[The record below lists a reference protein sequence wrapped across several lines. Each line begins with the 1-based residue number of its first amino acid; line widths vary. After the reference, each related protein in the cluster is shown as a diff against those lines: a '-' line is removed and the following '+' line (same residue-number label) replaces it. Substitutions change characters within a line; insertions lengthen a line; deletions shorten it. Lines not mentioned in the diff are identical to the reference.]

1 MTISAPAGI
10 PIQPKSGGLLAAG
23 LALLIVSTAPLYA
36 QDKDPLVAK
45 VNGVEV
51 HQSDLAVAEEEAGQI
66 PPMSPEAKQDYL
78 VQFVADMILVSKA
91 AEDKKLG
98 DTPEFKRKVEFTR
111 KKLLME
117 GLLQSIGKDALT
129 DEAMHKVYDEAVKQ
143 IGDEKEVHARHILF
157 RAAAGDE
164 KASKEAE
171 EKIKAV
177 IARLKKGEDFAKV
190 AGEVTEDPSGKA
202 NGGDL
207 GYFSK
212 DQMVPEF
219 SEAAFKLENG
229 QISEPVK
236 TQFGWHVIKVEDK
249 RVKPAPKF
257 EEVKPQIENFVVRK
271 AQAELVT
278 KLRAEAK
285 IERMDKPAKA
295 DDKPA
300 APSSGPGE
308 EIEIDQPDPLL
319 RLSWPALC
327 RPSRLGR
334 HCCARLI
341 GIAGTS
347 PAMTNCLVSH
357 HEYRHLSSRPT
368 ACPGNA
374 GDPWHAPCHRGGG
387 HSLRRTY
394 GRPAHPVRPRHNH
407 RRRLHTLEMPV
418 GAS

>member
-1 MTISAPAGI
+1 LALASRPLQSHRCWANSPATAGPQLAAPSTPKDNAKDNAMTISAPAS
-10 PIQPKSGGLLAAG
+10 IQIRPKSGGLLAAS

-45 VNGVEV
+45 VNGVEI
-51 HQSDLAVAEEEAGQI
+51 HQSDLTVAEEEAGQI

-78 VQFVADMILVSKA
+78 IQFVADMILVSKA

-98 DTPEFKRKVEFTR
+98 DTPEFKRKTEFTR

-129 DEAMHKVYDEAVKQ
+129 DDAMHKVYDEAVKQ
-143 IGDEKEVHARHILF
+143 IGEEKEVHARHILL
-157 RAAAGDE
+157 RAPAGDE

-171 EKIKAV
+171 DKIKAV

-190 AGEVTEDPSGKA
+190 AGEVTEDLSGKA

-229 QISEPVK
+229 QISDPVK

-278 KLRAEAK
+278 KLRADAK

-300 APSSGPGE
+300 AAA
-308 EIEIDQPDPLL
+308 
-319 RLSWPALC
+319 PA
-327 RPSRLGR
+327 
-334 HCCARLI
+334 
-341 GIAGTS
+341 
-347 PAMTNCLVSH
+347 PA
-357 HEYRHLSSRPT
+357 P
-368 ACPGNA
+368 
-374 GDPWHAPCHRGGG
+374 AP
-387 HSLRRTY
+387 
-394 GRPAHPVRPRHNH
+394 AKK
-407 RRRLHTLEMPV
+407 
-418 GAS
+418 

>member
-1 MTISAPAGI
+1 
-10 PIQPKSGGLLAAG
+10 
-23 LALLIVSTAPLYA
+23 
-36 QDKDPLVAK
+36 
-45 VNGVEV
+45 
-51 HQSDLAVAEEEAGQI
+51 
-66 PPMSPEAKQDYL
+66 
-78 VQFVADMILVSKA
+78 
-91 AEDKKLG
+91 
-98 DTPEFKRKVEFTR
+98 
-111 KKLLME
+111 ME

-129 DEAMHKVYDEAVKQ
+129 DDAMHKVYEDAVKQ
-143 IGDEKEVHARHILF
+143 IGEEKEVHARHILF

-171 EKIKAV
+171 DKVKAV

-229 QISEPVK
+229 QISDPVK

-249 RVKPAPKF
+249 RVKQAPKF

-285 IERMDKPAKA
+285 IERMDKPAKT

-300 APSSGPGE
+300 AST
-308 EIEIDQPDPLL
+308 
-319 RLSWPALC
+319 PA
-327 RPSRLGR
+327 
-334 HCCARLI
+334 
-341 GIAGTS
+341 
-347 PAMTNCLVSH
+347 PA
-357 HEYRHLSSRPT
+357 P
-368 ACPGNA
+368 
-374 GDPWHAPCHRGGG
+374 AP
-387 HSLRRTY
+387 
-394 GRPAHPVRPRHNH
+394 AKK
-407 RRRLHTLEMPV
+407 
-418 GAS
+418 

>member
-257 EEVKPQIENFVVRK
+257 EDVKPQIENFVVRK

-300 APSSGPGE
+300 APA
-308 EIEIDQPDPLL
+308 
-319 RLSWPALC
+319 PA
-327 RPSRLGR
+327 
-334 HCCARLI
+334 
-341 GIAGTS
+341 
-347 PAMTNCLVSH
+347 PAKK
-357 HEYRHLSSRPT
+357 
-368 ACPGNA
+368 
-374 GDPWHAPCHRGGG
+374 
-387 HSLRRTY
+387 
-394 GRPAHPVRPRHNH
+394 
-407 RRRLHTLEMPV
+407 
-418 GAS
+418 

>member
-36 QDKDPLVAK
+36 HDKDPLVAK

-300 APSSGPGE
+300 APA
-308 EIEIDQPDPLL
+308 
-319 RLSWPALC
+319 PA
-327 RPSRLGR
+327 
-334 HCCARLI
+334 
-341 GIAGTS
+341 
-347 PAMTNCLVSH
+347 PAKK
-357 HEYRHLSSRPT
+357 
-368 ACPGNA
+368 
-374 GDPWHAPCHRGGG
+374 
-387 HSLRRTY
+387 
-394 GRPAHPVRPRHNH
+394 
-407 RRRLHTLEMPV
+407 
-418 GAS
+418 

>member
-1 MTISAPAGI
+1 MTISTPAGI
-10 PIQPKSGGLLAAG
+10 PIRPKSGGILAAS
-23 LALLIVSTAPLYA
+23 LALMIVSTAPLYA

-98 DTPEFKRKVEFTR
+98 DTPEFKRKTEFAR

-129 DEAMHKVYDEAVKQ
+129 DEAMHKVYEDAVKQ
-143 IGDEKEVHARHILF
+143 IGEEKEVHARHILF

-171 EKIKAV
+171 DKVKTV

-229 QISEPVK
+229 QISDPVK

-249 RVKPAPKF
+249 RVKQAPKF

-285 IERMDKPAKA
+285 IERMDKPAKT

-300 APSSGPGE
+300 AST
-308 EIEIDQPDPLL
+308 
-319 RLSWPALC
+319 PA
-327 RPSRLGR
+327 
-334 HCCARLI
+334 
-341 GIAGTS
+341 
-347 PAMTNCLVSH
+347 PA
-357 HEYRHLSSRPT
+357 
-368 ACPGNA
+368 
-374 GDPWHAPCHRGGG
+374 
-387 HSLRRTY
+387 
-394 GRPAHPVRPRHNH
+394 PAKK
-407 RRRLHTLEMPV
+407 
-418 GAS
+418 